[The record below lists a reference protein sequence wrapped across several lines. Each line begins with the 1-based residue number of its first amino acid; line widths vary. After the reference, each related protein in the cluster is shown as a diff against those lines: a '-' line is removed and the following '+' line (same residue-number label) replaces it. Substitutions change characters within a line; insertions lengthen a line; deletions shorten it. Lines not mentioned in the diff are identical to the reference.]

1 MKTQT
6 EIVIETI
13 QFYLADPVARR
24 AKTRA
29 GYSCHYAMPLE
40 PSRRCA
46 VGRCMTEKAIK
57 EFGSYLGGV
66 NQLIEDH
73 GPLDTLLREEY
84 RGHSQEFWF
93 SLQVLHDE
101 DCYWTADDAATLRRK
116 SVKIDFPEALDSC
129 VALGLVADSDIAE

>member
-6 EIVIETI
+6 DIVIETL
-13 QFYLADPVARR
+13 QFYLADPARR
-24 AKTRA
+24 AKTRGGNA
-29 GYSCHYAMPLE
+29 CFYAMPLE
-40 PSRRCA
+40 PSHRCA

-57 EFGSYLGGV
+57 EFGSYTGGV
-66 NQLIEDH
+66 NHLNADH

-84 RGHSQEFWF
+84 RGHSKAFWF